1 MEKSE
6 GKGDKAIMKMRDLLI
21 LEARIKEEV
30 ENLERLKESLKD
42 RGFWATTSYK
52 TKLRH
57 IDEFTLRALASVL
70 LDYYTAVENIFEQ
83 IAKTIDGSLP
93 SGQEWHKDLLLQMKL
108 EINGIR
114 PAVISQETFTYLDE
128 YRKFRHL
135 VRNIYGFNIIPER
148 LEPLLTRLPQVDQR
162 LRDEIEVFTKQM
174 YDIIRQ
180 DSKGPF

>member
-1 MEKSE
+1 
-6 GKGDKAIMKMRDLLI
+6 MKMRDLLL

-30 ENLERLKESLKD
+30 ENLERLKKSLKD
-42 RGFWATTSYK
+42 RGFWSTTSK

-57 IDEFTLRALASVL
+57 SDEFTLRALASVL

-83 IAKTIDGSLP
+83 IAKTVDGSLP

-135 VRNIYGFNIIPER
+135 VRNIYGFNLIPER
-148 LEPLLTRLPQVDQR
+148 LEPLLARLPQVDQR
-162 LRDEIEVFTKQM
+162 FREEIEAFTKQM
-174 YDIIRQ
+174 YDIISQ
-180 DSKGPF
+180 DSY